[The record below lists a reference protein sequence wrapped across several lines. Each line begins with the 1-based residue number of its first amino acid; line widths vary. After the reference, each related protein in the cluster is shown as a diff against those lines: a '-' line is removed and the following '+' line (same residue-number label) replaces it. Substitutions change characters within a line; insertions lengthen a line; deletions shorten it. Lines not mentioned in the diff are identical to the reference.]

1 MISKDDRARESAS
14 RNRLEKTLSAV
25 QPIDAESVSN
35 ARARLDRLTKPQ
47 GSLGRLEDIAARV
60 CGIQRTVKPKT
71 DQRLIIVCA
80 ADHGVC
86 AEGVSAYPSTVTP
99 QMVANFMAGGAAI
112 NALARA
118 TGIGLWVIDVGVDSS
133 SDATDSMTDQT
144 NAVRMLFRRVRRGT
158 RNMVHEAAMS
168 EVELLEAL
176 AVGID
181 AAELAASHGVT
192 LVGLGDMGI
201 GNTTAASA
209 ITAALLNKR
218 AAEVTGRGTG
228 LTDVALE
235 HKVQVID
242 RALDRHQLR
251 ADEPFEI
258 LRALGGL
265 EIAALC
271 GVCFGAAAARLVVVV
286 DGFIT
291 TAAALV
297 AVALCP
303 EVAHYLVAAHL
314 SPEPGHALQLDY
326 LRQRPLLNLDM
337 RLGEGTGAA
346 LGMNV
351 IVAACAA
358 FNEMATF
365 ESAGVS
371 GRHDPKDSRPDTQ
384 ARSC

>member
-1 MISKDDRARESAS
+1 MVSDDRARESALRS
-14 RNRLEKTLSAV
+14 RVEKTLAAV
-25 QPIDAESVSN
+25 QPIDVESVSA
-35 ARARLDRLTKPQ
+35 ARARLDRLTKPR

-60 CGIQRTVKPKT
+60 CGIQRTVTPTADK
-71 DQRLIIVCA
+71 RLIIVCA
-80 ADHGVC
+80 GDHGVC
-86 AEGVSAYPSTVTP
+86 AEGVSAYPSAVTP
-99 QMVANFMAGGAAI
+99 QMVANFIAGGAAI
-112 NALARA
+112 NALASA
-118 TGIGLWVIDVGVDSS
+118 TGTGLWVIDVGVDGSEDTGS
-133 SDATDSMTDQT
+133 ATDEAS
-144 NAVRMLFRRVRRGT
+144 AVRMICRRVRRGT
-158 RNMVHEAAMS
+158 RNMVQEAAMS

-181 AAELAASHGVT
+181 AAEHAASRGIS

-218 AAEVTGRGTG
+218 ASEVTGRGTG
-228 LTDVALE
+228 LTDEALE
-235 HKVQVID
+235 HKIQVID
-242 RALDRHQLR
+242 RALARHRLR
-251 ADEPFEI
+251 ADEPLEI
-258 LRALGGL
+258 LRSIGGL

-271 GVCFGAAAARLVVVV
+271 GVCMGAAAGRLVVVV

-291 TAAALV
+291 TAAALI
-297 AVALCP
+297 AVAISP
-303 EVAHYLVAAHL
+303 DVGDYLIAAHL
-314 SPEPGHALQLDY
+314 SPEPGHALQLQH

-346 LGMNV
+346 LAMNV

-371 GRHDPKDSRPDTQ
+371 ERQASENSSRDNA